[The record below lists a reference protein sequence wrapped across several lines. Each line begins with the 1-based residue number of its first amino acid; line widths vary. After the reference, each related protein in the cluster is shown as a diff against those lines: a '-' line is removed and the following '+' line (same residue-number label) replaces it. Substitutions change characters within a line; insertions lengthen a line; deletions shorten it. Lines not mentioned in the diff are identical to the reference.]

1 MESSA
6 SFCANPSICS
16 LACKRSMLISRFCE
30 KLSRMSRS
38 ALLRCDWGRN
48 KSGRHQAAA
57 QRLDLDRH
65 SDLKGQAHRVN
76 IVVLVERLDDLDASA
91 HGSKG
96 SE

>member
-1 MESSA
+1 VFAAFTCNHSFALRKSRSMESSA

-38 ALLRCDWGRN
+38 ALLRCGCGRN

-57 QRLDLDRH
+57 QYDP
-65 SDLKGQAHRVN
+65 S
-76 IVVLVERLDDLDASA
+76 
-91 HGSKG
+91 
-96 SE
+96 